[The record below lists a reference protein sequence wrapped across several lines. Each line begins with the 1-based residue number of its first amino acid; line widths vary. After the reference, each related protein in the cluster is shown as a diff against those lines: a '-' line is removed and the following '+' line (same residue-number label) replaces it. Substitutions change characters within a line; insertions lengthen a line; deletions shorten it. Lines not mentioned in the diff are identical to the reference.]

1 MKMELEMRL
10 IHVVPLIAPMLFV
23 AASCEASPQ
32 PVPVDQVIVQAPQTV
47 VVPAAPMP
55 PPPPMSEL
63 VPPPPASAVPTVW
76 QPGHWRYTGVT
87 GNPWSWRPGQYVTV
101 PSGATAWVPGQWQQ
115 QGPGW
120 VWREGHWA

>member
-1 MKMELEMRL
+1 MRL

-47 VVPAAPMP
+47 VVPAAPMR